1 MKTDCKD
8 VETETPAAS
17 ISAVLLVAALTKN
30 RRPVI
35 KIYTKTGDHGETG
48 LFAGGRVPKDH
59 RRVETYGSV
68 DELNAVIGIARA
80 QLQDVEVDAALH
92 RIESELFSLGADL
105 ATPLDAGSAWVVR
118 MDEPMVE
125 LLEQEIDRFEQ
136 ELQPLTHFILPG
148 GSAGGATLHF
158 ARTVCRRAERHAV
171 GLAREA
177 PINDAAM
184 RYLNRLSDWLFVAA
198 RLINTRAGQPEER
211 WISPLE
217 GRRDDGTQSARS
229 GA

>member
-1 MKTDCKD
+1 MSCD
-8 VETETPAAS
+8 TEIPAAS
-17 ISAVLLVAALTKN
+17 ISTPLPVLASGMN
-30 RRPVI
+30 RRHLI
-35 KIYTKTGDHGETG
+35 KIYTKTGDRGETG

-59 RRVETYGSV
+59 LRVETYGSV
-68 DELNAVIGIARA
+68 DELNAVIGIART
-80 QLQDVEVDAALH
+80 QLQDAEVDAALH

-105 ATPLDAGSAWVVR
+105 ATPLDAASARVVR

-125 LLEQEIDRFEQ
+125 RLEQEIDRFEE

-177 PINDAAM
+177 PINDASM

-211 WISPLE
+211 WISPIE
-217 GRRDDGTQSARS
+217 GRKPRGE
-229 GA
+229 